1 MVNLYVI
8 WMKIITVVE
17 MSEFVRRAARIMS
30 DTERHELIDFI
41 ARNPGAG
48 VSIGSGVRKMR
59 FARQGSGKSGG
70 YRVIHFYG
78 GDGEMPI

>member
-1 MVNLYVI
+1 
-8 WMKIITVVE
+8 MKIITVVE